1 MNDTANTPFA
11 PGMAEVLAEEA
22 RLTALEDPAAT
33 AAFWAE
39 GTPDVPVEDLSYPGA
54 EGQPQAARLYRGAA
68 PAPAPVLIFAHGGG
82 WVGGSIALNEAAC
95 RALAADSGW
104 SVLSISY
111 RLAPAYPFPAGL
123 EDVKAALRWLGQ
135 DGAGPLGLD
144 PARIALGGAS
154 AGANLAMATALS
166 IPGAAQGLL
175 LYYGVYDRDT
185 TRPSFAEHDASPG
198 ITTARVR
205 EIFDLYA
212 PGAGTD
218 PLVVPFHAPDL
229 SVLPPACLIAAEM
242 DVLRSENEAM
252 AARMRAAG
260 CDVDFHV
267 EPGVHHGFINRG
279 RLLPA
284 ARSCLS
290 RGADFLNRLS
300 GMPV

>member
-1 MNDTANTPFA
+1 MTGTANHSFA

-22 RLTALEDPAAT
+22 RLTALNDPEGT
-33 AAFWAE
+33 AAFWTE
-39 GTPDVPVEDLSYPGA
+39 GTADVAVEDLFYVGA
-54 EGQPQAARLYRGAA
+54 GGQRQAARLYRGARSA
-68 PAPAPVLIFAHGGG
+68 PEPVLLYLHGGG
-82 WVGGSIALNEAAC
+82 WVGGSIALNEPAC
-95 RALAADSGW
+95 RALAAESGW

-111 RLAPAYPFPAGL
+111 RLAPAHPYPAAL
-123 EDVKAALRWLGQ
+123 EDAKAALRWLAHE
-135 DGAGPLGLD
+135 GAARLGLE
-144 PARIALGGAS
+144 PGRIALGGAS

-166 IPGAAQGLL
+166 MPGAAVGLL

-185 TRPSFAEHDASPG
+185 TRPSYAEHDASPG

-212 PGAGTD
+212 PAAGTD
-218 PLVVPFHAPDL
+218 PFVTPYHAPDL
-229 SVLPPACLIAAEM
+229 SFLPPACLIAAEM

-252 AARMRAAG
+252 AARMREAG
-260 CDVDFHV
+260 CDIDFHV

-290 RGADFLNRLS
+290 RGAAFLNRLS
-300 GMPV
+300 GMSE